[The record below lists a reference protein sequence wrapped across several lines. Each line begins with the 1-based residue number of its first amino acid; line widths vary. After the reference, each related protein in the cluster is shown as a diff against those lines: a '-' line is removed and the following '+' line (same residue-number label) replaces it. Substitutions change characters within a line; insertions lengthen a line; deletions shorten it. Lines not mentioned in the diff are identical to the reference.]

1 MVERDV
7 VVVIFNYR
15 LGLLGRVFSIEFCF
29 VYIYIIEMF
38 EGSVIILDK

>member
-29 VYIYIIEMF
+29 VYIYRDV
-38 EGSVIILDK
+38 EGKCGIR